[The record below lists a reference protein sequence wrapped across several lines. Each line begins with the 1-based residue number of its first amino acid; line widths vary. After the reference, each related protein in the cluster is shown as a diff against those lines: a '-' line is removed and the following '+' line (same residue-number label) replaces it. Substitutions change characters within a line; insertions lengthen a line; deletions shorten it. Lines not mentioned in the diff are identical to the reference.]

1 MQGFFTQNTPSVE
14 PRLAQLEGR
23 VQGLEHAHEKMWKWF
38 VNSWRQT
45 CILSVKDRL
54 AAQGRTP
61 RLPVEFKSQIG
72 EDLFLWN
79 LFEGKLDGFYIE
91 VGGFDGYN
99 LSVSYAFDAAGWD
112 GVLVEPVPPNYEK
125 CKARRPYANVVNAAL
140 SRPGAAPTATFCH
153 VLDDYGGALSYL
165 PDSGGNAPVVKPGA
179 FSEVK
184 YQVPVRTMDSVL
196 EGLGDRLQGRR
207 IDFAS
212 IDVEGHEPELL
223 AGFSLERWK
232 PRVVLMEDN
241 SKGNDLSMQQE
252 MERRG
257 YRPVFVLAFDV
268 FYIHEGE
275 TELLKRAREVF

>member
-14 PRLAQLEGR
+14 PRLAQLESR
-23 VQGLEHAHEKMWKWF
+23 LQGLEQANQKLWKWC

-45 CILSVKDRL
+45 CVLSLKDRL
-54 AAQGRTP
+54 LAEGRQP
-61 RLPVEFKSQIG
+61 RMPVEFKGQIG

-112 GVLVEPVPPNYEK
+112 GVLVEPVPPNFEK
-125 CKARRPYANVVNAAL
+125 CKARRPHAHVFNAAL
-140 SRPGAAPTATFCH
+140 SRPGSAPTATFLH
-153 VLDDYGGALSYL
+153 LLDQYGGALSYL
-165 PDSGGNAPVVKPGA
+165 PSAGVNGPLVKPGTY
-179 FSEVK
+179 SEVK

-196 EGLGDRLQGRR
+196 EGLGDVLANRR

-223 AGFSLERWK
+223 AGFTLDRWK
-232 PRVVLMEDN
+232 PRVVILEDN
-241 SKGNDLSMQQE
+241 SQGDDVPMQRE
-252 MERRG
+252 MERHG
-257 YRPVFVLAFDV
+257 YRPVFALAFDV
-268 FYIHEGE
+268 FYIHERE
-275 TELLKRAREVF
+275 TELLARAGEVF

>member
-1 MQGFFTQNTPSVE
+1 MQGFFTNNSPTVE

-23 VQGLEHAHEKMWKWF
+23 MQGLEHAHEKMWKWF

-45 CILSVKDRL
+45 CVLSVKDRL
-54 AAQGRTP
+54 IAQGRSE
-61 RLPVEFKSQIG
+61 RMPVEFKSQIG

-99 LSVSYAFDAAGWD
+99 LSVSYAFDAAGWE
-112 GVLVEPVPPNYEK
+112 GLLVEPVPPNYEK
-125 CKARRPYANVVNAAL
+125 CKARRPHAHVVNAAL
-140 SRPGAAPTATFCH
+140 SRPGSAPTATFCH
-153 VLDDYGGALSYL
+153 VLDEYGGALSYL
-165 PDSGGNAPVVKPGA
+165 PESGGNAPVVKPGA
-179 FSEVK
+179 FAEVK

-196 EGLGDRLQGRR
+196 EGLGARVTERG
-207 IDFAS
+207 IDFVS

-223 AGFSLERWK
+223 AGFNLERWK

-241 SKGNDLSMQQE
+241 SKGDDLTMQRE

-268 FYIHEGE
+268 FYIHESQ
-275 TELLKRAREVF
+275 TELLQRAASVF